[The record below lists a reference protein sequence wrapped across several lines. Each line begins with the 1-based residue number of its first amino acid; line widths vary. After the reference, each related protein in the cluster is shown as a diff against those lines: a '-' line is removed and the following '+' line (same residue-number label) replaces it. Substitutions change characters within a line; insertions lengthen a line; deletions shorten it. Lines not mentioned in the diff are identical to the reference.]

1 MAFPHSLSFEMKKN
15 AVKTELHQ
23 QVHYPITGST
33 ANPLDVVTFSL
44 SCGKYGQY
52 INPSDTYLSFTF
64 TNKDATNAVSLD
76 GSGYSVI
83 DRVTVL
89 SSGATVSDLQNYA
102 PWAQLMLDSQLGVG
116 KTSTFSTFG
125 GGATSTSTNIIRD
138 GAQVNGGASLNI
150 SLPLMGT
157 AIDASTTDKMIP
169 VGAISDLQIQFYISS
184 ANNAIYGGSLTAG
197 ATGNWALSNVCL
209 TVVYVQLDA
218 GAQKMLDDAQGGV
231 YRYSGEQWRGY
242 NFNLNNGSTA
252 DNVIVPWKG
261 ASAKSVVA
269 IMRPAGNINKYG
281 AYTNL
286 SRVCSYTSGS
296 SWFVTIGSD
305 TFPGIPLKNSTMHMM
320 EFLKM
325 WHGLSNPLALLTC
338 FDSTT
343 WVNGDST
350 TPASAGTFAAGLNL
364 EAYSNKTGTI
374 HSGVS
379 VLGGTTMVLNQTY
392 SSALSAAMLQSTFIH
407 FDCIYSVENGQ
418 LSCAF

>member
-1 MAFPHSLSFEMKKN
+1 MAFPSTLNFELKKN
-15 AVKTELHQ
+15 AVKTAMHQ

-33 ANPLDVVTFSL
+33 LNPLDLCTFSL

-52 INPSDTYLSFTF
+52 IDPTQIYLSFTF
-64 TNKDATNAVSLD
+64 NNNDATNAVNFD

-83 DRVTVL
+83 DRAVVL

-125 GGATSTSTNIIRD
+125 GGNTDASRNIIRD
-138 GAQVNGGASLNI
+138 GAQVAAGASLNV

-169 VGAISDLQIQFYISS
+169 VGAISDLQLQLYISGN
-184 ANNAIYGGSLTAG
+184 NNAIYGAAAGSWT
-197 ATGNWALSNVCL
+197 LSNVSL

-218 GAQKMLDDAQGGV
+218 GAQKMLDNAQGGT

-242 NFNLNNGSTA
+242 NYTLSNGSGA
-252 DNVIVPWKG
+252 DNIIVPFKG
-261 ASAKSVVA
+261 ASVKSVAA
-269 IMRPAGNINKYG
+269 IHRLSANINKNN

-286 SRVCSYTSGS
+286 SRVNNYSTAGS
-296 SWFVTIGSD
+296 NKSTWFVTIGSD
-305 TFPGIPLKNSTMHMM
+305 VFPGIPIKNSTQHMM
-320 EFLKM
+320 EYLKM
-325 WHGLSNPLALLTC
+325 WHGLSNPLALTTS

-343 WVNGDST
+343 WTAGNNTDPT
-350 TPASAGTFAAGLNL
+350 QAGTFVAGLNL

-392 SSALSAAMLQSTFIH
+392 AAALSAQTIQSTYIH
-407 FDCIYSVENGQ
+407 FDCIYSIENGQ
-418 LSCAF
+418 LSVSF